1 MTTQSAA
8 GFAFLFPGQG
18 SQTVGM
24 GRDLYRE
31 FTSVKER
38 YAEAEDLLGLSL
50 TGICFDG
57 PLEVLS
63 QTSVTQPAVYVHSV
77 AAAEV
82 LRAEGLDP
90 ACAAGHS
97 LGEYS
102 ALVAAGALSFRQ
114 GLELVAERGRLM
126 QDAGERRPGK
136 MAAVIGLE
144 DAEVEALCAQVGG
157 EDGAVVP
164 ANFNA
169 PGQVV
174 VSGEAEAVDEFGSQ
188 ARQAGAKRVVEL
200 QVSGAFHSRLM
211 EPAAREMT
219 PLLRDATIET
229 ARIPVVTNVRAEPVT
244 DGEELREQLISQIT
258 QPVRWTESVRAMV
271 RTGISTAAEV
281 GPGSVLRGLARR
293 IDRNLRVLPA
303 GTVDDIAET
312 TEIFRELSHG

>member
-1 MTTQSAA
+1 
-8 GFAFLFPGQG
+8 
-18 SQTVGM
+18 M

-244 DGEELREQLISQIT
+244 DGEELREQLISQLT
-258 QPVRWTESVRAMV
+258 QPVRWTASVRALV
-271 RTGISTAAEV
+271 STGISLAAEV

>member
-136 MAAVIGLE
+136 MGAVIGLE

-219 PLLRDATIET
+219 PQVAAQNSTSLSSLPCANLSPIAANVTTTIHSRD
-229 ARIPVVTNVRAEPVT
+229 VT
-244 DGEELREQLISQIT
+244 QL
-258 QPVRWTESVRAMV
+258 P
-271 RTGISTAAEV
+271 
-281 GPGSVLRGLARR
+281 
-293 IDRNLRVLPA
+293 
-303 GTVDDIAET
+303 
-312 TEIFRELSHG
+312 

>member
-1 MTTQSAA
+1 MT

-18 SQTVGM
+18 SQAVGM

-31 FTSVKER
+31 FSSVKDR
-38 YAEAEDLLGLSL
+38 FAEAEDVLGLSL
-50 TGICFDG
+50 TGICFEG
-57 PLEVLS
+57 PMEVLS
-63 QTSVTQPAVYVHSV
+63 QTSVTQPAVFVHSV

-82 LRAEGLDP
+82 LMAEGLDP
-90 ACAAGHS
+90 VCAAGHS

-126 QDAGERRPGK
+126 QEAGERQPGK

-144 DAEVEALCAQVGG
+144 DAEVEALCASVGEG

-174 VSGEAEAVDEFGSQ
+174 VSGEAEAVDEFGSR
-188 ARQAGAKRVVEL
+188 AREAGAKLVVEL

-211 EPAAREMT
+211 EPAAREMA
-219 PLLRDATIET
+219 PLLRDAAIRTS
-229 ARIPVVTNVRAEPVT
+229 RIPVVTNVRAEPASE
-244 DGEELREQLISQIT
+244 GEELREQLISQIT
-258 QPVRWTESVRAMV
+258 HPVRWTESVRAMV
-271 RTGISTAAEV
+271 EIGVTTAAEV

-293 IDRNLRVLPA
+293 IDRGLRVLPA
-303 GTVDDIAET
+303 GTVEDLSSMAAA
-312 TEIFRELSHG
+312 FRELTDG

>member
-1 MTTQSAA
+1 MT

-18 SQTVGM
+18 SQAVGM

-31 FTSVKER
+31 FTSVKDR
-38 YAEAEDLLGLSL
+38 FAEAEDLLGLSL
-50 TGICFDG
+50 TGICFEG
-57 PLEVLS
+57 PMEVLS
-63 QTSVTQPAVYVHSV
+63 QTSVTQPAVYVHSI

-82 LRAEGLDP
+82 LMAEGLDP
-90 ACAAGHS
+90 VCAAGHS

-126 QDAGERRPGK
+126 QDAGEHQPGK
-136 MAAVIGLE
+136 MAAVLGLE
-144 DAEVEALCAQVGG
+144 DAEVAALCAEVGG
-157 EDGAVVP
+157 KDGAVVP

-174 VSGEAEAVDEFGSQ
+174 VSGEAEAVDEFVGC
-188 ARQAGAKRVVEL
+188 ADQAGAKRVVEL

-211 EPAAREMT
+211 EPAANEMA
-219 PLLRDATIET
+219 PLLRDAAIRTP
-229 ARIPVVTNVRAEPVT
+229 RIPVVTNVRAEPAM

-258 QPVRWTESVRAMV
+258 HPVRWTESVRAIVTM
-271 RTGISTAAEV
+271 GISTAVEV

-293 IDRNLRVLPA
+293 IDRGLRVLPA
-303 GTVDDIAET
+303 GTVEDLSKT
-312 TEIFRELSHG
+312 TAAFGEVTDG